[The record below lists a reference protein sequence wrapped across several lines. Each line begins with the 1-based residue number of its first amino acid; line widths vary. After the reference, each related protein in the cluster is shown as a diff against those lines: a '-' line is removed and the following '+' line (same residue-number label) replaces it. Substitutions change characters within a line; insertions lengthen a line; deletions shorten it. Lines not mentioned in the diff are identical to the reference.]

1 MSVEWGNCAVGLWV
15 GCGKAGLWEWE
26 WGAIDV
32 YGYGTGVCG
41 VRWIWE
47 RDDVWDGCMY
57 FGLVCEVGVRWNWC
71 WVGWGER

>member
-1 MSVEWGNCAVGLWV
+1 MSVEWGNCAAGLWV

-47 RDDVWDGCMY
+47 RDEVWDGCIL
-57 FGLVCEVGVRWNWC
+57 GWCVRWMWGGIG
-71 WVGWGER
+71 VG